1 MSITVRRRGM
11 PTRMPEA
18 QLHLWRLIS
27 PALPIGAYAYSQGLE
42 YAVESGWVRNEADTE
57 DWILGQL
64 QHGLSALDV
73 PVLARLYR
81 AWATDDR
88 DAVRR
93 WCRFAQAAR
102 ESAELLAQE
111 RQLGGALQRL
121 LVDLGIGAARTDADE
136 PVSQLRMFALA
147 AVHWSIPLPDAA
159 AGYLWAWSEAQVAAA
174 IKLVP
179 LGQTAG
185 QRILGAAI
193 KVIPTAVVR
202 GIDVLADDDIGAGAP
217 GVGLAA
223 ARHETQ
229 YSRLFRS

>member
-11 PTRMPEA
+11 STRMPEA
-18 QLHLWRLIS
+18 PLHLWRLVS

-81 AWATDDR
+81 AWEADDR
-88 DAVRR
+88 DAVRC

-121 LVDLGIGAARTDADE
+121 LVDLGIGAARTGADE

-185 QRILGAAI
+185 QRILSAAI
-193 KVIPTAVVR
+193 KVIPAAVVR
-202 GIDVLADDDIGAGAP
+202 GIDVLADDDIGAAAP

>member
-1 MSITVRRRGM
+1 MRTSM
-11 PTRMPEA
+11 RMPEPH
-18 QLHLWRLIS
+18 LHLWRLIS

-42 YAVESGWVRNEADTE
+42 SAVESGWVRDESEAR

-64 QHGLSALDV
+64 RHSLSALDV
-73 PVLARLYR
+73 PVLARLHR
-81 AWATDDR
+81 AWEDD
-88 DAVRR
+88 DPAAARR
-93 WCRFAQAAR
+93 WCRFVQASR

-121 LVDLGIGAARTDADE
+121 LTDLGVMRACTEATE

-147 AVHWSIPLPDAA
+147 AVHWSIPLREAA
-159 AGYLWAWSEAQVAAA
+159 AGYLWSWCEAQVAAA

-185 QRILGAAI
+185 QRILTDCIAAIPGAVDTGLALEEDAMGAA
-193 KVIPTAVVR
+193 
-202 GIDVLADDDIGAGAP
+202 AP